1 MIPRQHVQIAAWLS
15 RDVYLDG
22 AELAA
27 TAADYHVTVEAF
39 MEHGDSQVALCRS
52 EIHGGA
58 FLAFRGTQPQVHHLQ
73 DILANLAVYP
83 SRWAGAGRAHSGYVA
98 ALERVRYR
106 ARMLAEQVPSEIPLY
121 VTGHSMGGAL
131 ATLYADWVSADVPDR
146 HRLAGLITFGA
157 PSPAT
162 KAAHRPMLE
171 RVKTVLRFTVPGD
184 LAPLWP
190 PFLFAHPAPA
200 SRLPAL
206 TRWPDPLSR
215 HQMRGYAL
223 STIVG
228 KWA

>member
-1 MIPRQHVQIAAWLS
+1 MIPRNHVQVAAWLS

-22 AELAA
+22 ERMGEAV
-27 TAADYHVTVEAF
+27 ADYDVTLEAF
-39 MEHGDSQVALCRS
+39 IEHGDTQVALCRS
-52 EIHGGA
+52 EIHGAA

-73 DILANLAVYP
+73 DILANLALYP

-98 ALERVRYR
+98 ALERVRFR
-106 ARMLAEQVPSEIPLY
+106 TRIFAEQVASEIPLY

-146 HRLAGLITFGA
+146 HKLAGLITFGA
-157 PSPAT
+157 PAAAT
-162 KAAHRPMLE
+162 MAAHGPMLD
-171 RVKTVLRFTVPGD
+171 RMPVLRFTVPGD

-190 PFLFAHPAPA
+190 PFLFSHPVPA
-200 SRLPAL
+200 SQLAAM

-223 STIVG
+223 SVIVG
-228 KWA
+228 AWR